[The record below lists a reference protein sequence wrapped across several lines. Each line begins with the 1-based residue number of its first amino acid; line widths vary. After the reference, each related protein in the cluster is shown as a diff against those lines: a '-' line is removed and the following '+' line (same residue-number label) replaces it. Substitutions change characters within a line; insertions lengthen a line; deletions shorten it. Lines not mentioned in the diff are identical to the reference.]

1 MVTTGPPSSE
11 HFRMSQRPAKM
22 PGQPPLGSGRW
33 HSHLLGRR
41 GPRGGGLH
49 QLFPS
54 KAGSLQQAGAL
65 GHAETFCGYSQGV
78 QWLYTWRVLGLA
90 SSCSN
95 LASPSLAG

>member
-41 GPRGGGLH
+41 GPRGGVSISY
-49 QLFPS
+49 FPARLAAYS
-54 KAGSLQQAGAL
+54 RQGPWAMLRLSADIARGFS
-65 GHAETFCGYSQGV
+65 GYTPG
-78 QWLYTWRVLGLA
+78 G
-90 SSCSN
+90 C
-95 LASPSLAG
+95 